1 MHRRLVQNAF
11 SKAESRKF
19 TAIQENEARKLVRR
33 ILLNSKDWKRLMRL
47 FSTAV
52 IMQIMTGQEVK
63 GPDDEYVRIA
73 EDINNAI
80 SGGPPLGASGLDAF
94 PWLKHLPGWCDPT
107 RSTRYVR
114 KWAHAIHDV
123 QVVPYERVMKEIRA
137 GSAKPSLVAVMVLEE
152 EARAQRGES
161 PLLTPERV
169 QGIIGAVY
177 GGRWAMPLTTLSK
190 TADTPVVFTF
200 AITMQPEVQKK
211 AKAELS
217 AVLEPDRLPN
227 LSDREHLPYI
237 ERVVQET
244 FRLRV
249 TFVAGVPR
257 RAMEDDMYKDMLI
270 PKGSLILTNST
281 AITHDERVYSE
292 PWKFDPDRYLPK
304 DQGGRGE
311 PMTAPHF
318 GYGRRIC
325 PGRFTGE
332 NSVFIA
338 IATMLHVLSF
348 DKERDEEGNEIT
360 VNAET
365 TDYGGGLGR

>member
-1 MHRRLVQNAF
+1 MHRRLVQNVF

-19 TAIQENEARKLVRR
+19 TAIKENEARKLVRR
-33 ILLNSKDWKRLMRL
+33 ILRDPEDWKRLMRL

-80 SGGPPLGASGLDAF
+80 SGGPPLGASGLDVF
-94 PWLKHLPGWCDPT
+94 PWLKHLPSWCDPT
-107 RSTRYVR
+107 GSTRYVR

-137 GSAKPSLVAVMVLEE
+137 GSAKPSLVADMVLEE

-161 PLLTPERV
+161 PLLTPERI
-169 QGIIGAVY
+169 QGIIGA
-177 GGRWAMPLTTLSK
+177 
-190 TADTPVVFTF
+190 TADTLVVFTF
-200 AITMQPEVQKK
+200 AITMHPEVQKK
-211 AKAELS
+211 AKAELN
-217 AVLEPDRLPN
+217 AVLGPDRLPEMT
-227 LSDREHLPYI
+227 DREHLPYI
-237 ERVVQET
+237 ERVVHET
-244 FRLRV
+244 FRYGTHLRV
-249 TFVAGVPR
+249 GVPR
-257 RAMEDDMYKDMLI
+257 RAMEDDVHKGMLI

-292 PWKFDPDRYLPK
+292 PWKFDPDRYLSK
-304 DQGGRGE
+304 EQGGRGE

-348 DKERDEEGNEIT
+348 DKARDEEGKEIT
-360 VNAET
+360 VDAET
-365 TDYGGGLGR
+365 TEYGGGLGR

>member
-33 ILLNSKDWKRLMRL
+33 ILRDPEDWKRLMRL

-80 SGGPPLGASGLDAF
+80 SGGPPLGASGLDVF
-94 PWLKHLPGWCDPT
+94 PWLKHLPSWCDPT
-107 RSTRYVR
+107 GSTRYVR

-137 GSAKPSLVAVMVLEE
+137 GSAKPSLVADVVLEE

-161 PLLTPERV
+161 PLLTPERI

-177 GGRWAMPLTTLSK
+177 GAAQET
-190 TADTPVVFTF
+190 TADTLVVFTF
-200 AITMQPEVQKK
+200 AITMHPEVQKK
-211 AKAELS
+211 AKAELN
-217 AVLEPDRLPN
+217 AVLGPDRLPEIA
-227 LSDREHLPYI
+227 DREDLPYI

-244 FRLRV
+244 FRFWPTIPL
-249 TFVAGVPR
+249 GVPR
-257 RAMEDDMYKDMLI
+257 MAMEDDVYKGMLI
-270 PKGSLILTNST
+270 PKGALILTNST

>member
-33 ILLNSKDWKRLMRL
+33 ILRDPEDWKRLMRL

-80 SGGPPLGASGLDAF
+80 SGGPPLGASGLDVF
-94 PWLKHLPGWCDPT
+94 PCLKHLPSWCDPT
-107 RSTRYVR
+107 GSTRYVR

-123 QVVPYERVMKEIRA
+123 QVVPYERVMKEIRS
-137 GSAKPSLVAVMVLEE
+137 GNAKPSLVADMVLEE
-152 EARAQRGES
+152 EARAQRGEQ
-161 PLLTPERV
+161 PLLTPERIP
-169 QGIIGAVY
+169 GNYWCG
-177 GGRWAMPLTTLSK
+177 S
-190 TADTPVVFTF
+190 ADTLVVFTF
-200 AITMQPEVQKK
+200 AITMHPEVQKK

-217 AVLEPDRLPN
+217 AVLGPDRLPEMT
-227 LSDREHLPYI
+227 DREHLPYI

-244 FRLRV
+244 FRYV
-249 TFVAGVPR
+249 PGPSSGVPR
-257 RAMEDDMYKDMLI
+257 RAMEDDVYKGMSI
-270 PKGSLILTNST
+270 PEGSLILTNST
-281 AITHDERVYSE
+281 AITHDERVYSK
-292 PWKFDPDRYLPK
+292 PWKFDPNRYLPK
-304 DQGGRGE
+304 EQGGRGE
-311 PMTAPHF
+311 PMAAPHF

-348 DKERDEEGNEIT
+348 DKARDEEGKKIT
-360 VNAET
+360 VDAET
-365 TDYGGGLGR
+365 TEYGGGLGR

>member
-19 TAIQENEARKLVRR
+19 IAIQENEARKLVRR
-33 ILLNSKDWKRLMRL
+33 ILRDPKDWKRLMRL

-80 SGGPPLGASGLDAF
+80 SGGPPLGASGLDVF
-94 PWLKHLPGWCDPT
+94 PWLKHLPSWCDPT
-107 RSTRYVR
+107 GSTRYVR

-123 QVVPYERVMKEIRA
+123 QVVPYERVMNEIRS
-137 GSAKPSLVAVMVLEE
+137 GNAKPSLVADMVLEE
-152 EARAQRGES
+152 EARAQRGEQ
-161 PLLTPERV
+161 PLLTPERI

-177 GGRWAMPLTTLSK
+177 GAMCLTTPSK
-190 TADTPVVFTF
+190 TADTLVVFTF
-200 AITMQPEVQKK
+200 AITMHPEVQKK

-217 AVLEPDRLPN
+217 AVLGPDRLPEMT
-227 LSDREHLPYI
+227 DREHLPYI

-244 FRLRV
+244 FRL

-257 RAMEDDMYKDMLI
+257 GAMEDDMYKGMLI

-281 AITHDERVYSE
+281 AITHDEHVYSE

-304 DQGGRGE
+304 EQGGRDE

-348 DKERDEEGNEIT
+348 DKARDEEGKEIT
-360 VNAET
+360 VDAET
-365 TDYGGGLGR
+365 TEYGGGLGR